1 MKTKNH
7 LLSWLRVPI
16 GGRKSE
22 RSVGRTLRSCLVA
35 LLMLFAVQGAWA
47 GSDYNPTINKTS
59 DSNVSISENALNY
72 AFNIVYWDY
81 NENNYYWDENA
92 CIKVNGETL
101 CTFKDLLK
109 GYFTIGKPYN
119 DSSGSYT
126 ETEHDN
132 FYKKYTGKLIVTR
145 KYTVGHTV
153 VYVSASNPRK
163 RADTKYSME
172 MTIDVAFERYWVDFT
187 RTIKW
192 EGRWWS
198 RDHKNYTDYNEVLY
212 NCNAPTVSMPSI
224 NSSNFTRTGNKK
236 VKFTYPSYTSY
247 SGWTTQTI
255 MYKADCTNSW
265 LNPSTEAYGT
275 LSQTGEFS
283 VSSNYD
289 PMTIYPRFEYYK
301 NANYWGSGT
310 SGDYVF
316 RFDKNYGKDGSIV
329 IPGQP
334 RPKNVTVS
342 STNTYNKN
350 VTITWERDAYNSS
363 TASNGNWV
371 IFRKKTGDANSQV
384 NLTDKSPLLNG
395 TYSYTDTSGD
405 LEYGTQYTYT
415 VCYKPNG
422 WTISSE
428 NDAEGLSNFVRCTLN
443 RDFAFSGETA
453 EAKDGK
459 ITFSWS
465 HNAIADASATNK
477 YTLYVQQSTDDGK
490 NYTNVKTI
498 EISSTSTTGGSYTL
512 DNPTPRQPYMFRAK
526 ITVQGIEVYSA
537 AKTATSYDGSVLTG
551 FTASRGT
558 YNTSVKLAWTVDQ
571 KGTNNTYFT
580 LQRRPMGSTSEG
592 DWANI
597 YNNSGTAASYS
608 YDDQTAQPGS
618 FYEYRL
624 KIFDT
629 YNNKLFEGSSKE
641 TDGFCL
647 ARGVMSGRITY
658 GSGTAVEGARI
669 TLNTTNADGEA
680 IKSNRSLYFDGSVNS
695 GTGGSGLTC
704 ETDTSD
710 IKNLFGKD
718 FTIQMWLKPDTT
730 KMTVNGTNYE
740 LFDVPSA
747 FGLFIGKSSTG
758 YWLRYM
764 VNNNTSVFDKSID
777 TDKWTHITWTYS
789 QSAKKL
795 TLYTTQDCIN
805 IKDKAEKTSITI
817 PADKLKAATSFGIGN
832 WSNLGCS
839 APYAGYMDEVR
850 IFNRCLSEQEILKNC
865 NHTLNG
871 SEEGLQAYYPFDE
884 GMAKQTKAYDFSRQN
899 GVSNEHHMR
908 TGTAARSEQNIVPS
922 EEQLSLM
929 TYTDKNGN
937 YTVRGI
943 PFSGDGTNY
952 IITPS
957 LGIHKFAPT
966 NQSRFVSINS
976 LNFSS
981 VDFEDTSSFPVSGAV
996 YYEGTDIPVDSVQF
1010 FVDGAICAKDGV
1022 PIMTGVDGT
1031 YTIDV
1036 PIGDHYITASRLHHT
1051 FANGGRYPEDNSNTG
1066 LKHTF
1071 MSAED
1076 NKNFYDNTMTVL
1088 AGRVVGGAI
1097 ERDKQ
1102 LGFGLSKN
1110 NIGQARITLQTTDER
1125 YHVNVTTTKVGT
1137 TTKRDY
1143 AKDTLALKSPTEK
1156 VHSSAWRNATAD
1168 GDATAAR
1175 QIVIETDAATG
1186 EYAVLLPPLRYEVVN
1201 VEFVKTNPDVHFDYS
1216 STKDE
1221 VNVSRVGFET
1231 TDTLKTDKS
1240 QTFTYLTRFD
1250 KIHTAPID
1258 FKVTQ
1263 EGCTDGVFGL
1273 ESVTYKDAAL
1283 EEHTVGNLYTIGANG
1298 NVSYAYDAPVFQQG
1312 EQYNFNIHACQTYKN
1327 YDGGTTNPV
1336 VDIVPM
1342 DSMEVTASNGLSDE
1356 QYVAIRDDV
1365 TYKGKNYKAGDLVEM
1380 QTSTFHLDAEGK
1392 ATYAWTAG
1400 FPDLTSP
1407 YNHKGFYFT
1416 YNNGD
1421 QWPAPKTA
1429 QQGIILGCV
1438 PTGVNFTTAAPD
1450 VVEMVLRDPP
1460 GSNSFATWEA
1470 GTTVTTTHTD
1480 FAKTVTDDKLITH
1493 LQAGF
1498 WQETEAGVG
1507 VVVVT
1512 RIEAKADLDAGVHSQ
1527 TERGDEHTVITTTT
1541 LDRAISTSE
1550 KPEYVG
1556 AQGDVFI
1563 GRAKNYLF
1571 GAARTIGFKEE
1582 SANNYVLNLDMGIT
1596 RGVEYGTYFN
1606 YAQNFI
1612 ENSLLPTLERL
1623 RDAQLIYNENPQSV
1637 APVPGKIIF
1646 VTNLKPG
1653 DYGYGSSNDDKDV
1666 WGNRAAR
1673 YDAQTGPSYTMIIPR
1688 DGQGNAMVEGVDSIK
1703 LYNNNVKGWHATL
1716 AANEEAKV
1724 RAKSNRNTYLDQ
1736 NISFDSGSII
1746 TQSMTQTHAEG
1757 TTTTEE
1763 YTTTAVFNASVGA
1776 LFCETGLVVNTE
1788 NEWGKHKGNSDGTE
1802 NEEHSTVSYS
1812 LVEDGDDDAIS
1823 VDVFKSV
1830 DAFSPIFITR
1840 AGQTCCPYEGARYT
1854 KYYKP
1859 GYKLDEATM
1868 QIEQPHILIDNVKN
1882 AVKSGV
1888 ANGTTA
1894 RFNVTLTNTSEIDE
1908 DVFFDVFV
1916 PSTGNANAANVG
1928 LNGEPVSV
1936 KKVSLLVPAGEAVN
1950 AVLTVDQIDPSIQD
1964 YDSIAVVIASQC
1976 QQDPASTW
1984 EVIADTAYVSV
1995 HYVATSSPVTMQIA
2009 STTVNTSNTDETAV
2023 IKVGGYDL
2031 GFNGFKGVKL
2041 QYKYANDAAWTT
2053 FKEYHASDT
2062 YATQTSEQLPEGG
2075 LTYYYDMKGKSDG
2088 KYTFRAMST
2097 STFKSEDYNVFSDEI
2112 VVIKDM
2118 QRPQLLGYA
2127 SPSDGILSA
2136 GEEISVNFNEDIR
2149 SGAINELT
2157 SFDVIGAL
2165 NEAQIDHNVGLKM
2178 EGTDR
2183 AAYTE
2188 ADINLGNRSFS
2199 VETWVNMAGEGTLF
2213 AHGRGGNNF
2222 TLGADADGHL
2232 VANIGG
2238 HTYTSVKT
2246 MPLNKW
2252 AYLMVS
2258 YNYEEGDS
2266 KLSANIATG
2275 DQTIGLFGGE
2285 SVADYNSS
2293 GTISLGSQ
2301 MNGAIHELTIWDNAH
2316 TLAEALQYMHIT
2328 KKPTEPGLIGYW
2340 KFDEGNGTTA
2350 TDVAR
2355 SRNMTL
2361 TAPNWYLNNKN
2372 KAVTLD
2378 GSNALQM
2385 DITAISSGDNDDYAF
2400 EMWFKGSD
2408 TNKGATLFA
2417 TSVTDGPKMTFDA
2430 DGMLT
2435 LSSNGTTTQL
2445 SKNNYLDNAWHHIAL
2460 NVLRGG
2466 SASVYVDGSAV
2477 KQLSAKTVAALQ
2489 GYALFIG
2496 ADKLQDGS
2504 FDGYFTGGIDEVRL
2518 WHATLN
2524 GKTIQSRYHSR
2535 LQGDE
2540 DGLVAYYPFE
2550 AKTLDSGNQV
2560 IVVNSPL
2567 DNALDA
2573 NGRPSTLNMASTDAA
2588 DIAYSDE
2595 APALKPAK
2603 SATNLDFSYVASE
2616 RKIVFKLNN
2625 APDLLEGTTV
2635 QFTVKNVAD
2644 MNGNYCLPIV
2654 WTAYIRQNQLL
2665 WLTDNASV
2673 KGEQGSDMSFTA
2685 QFENTSG
2692 QDASWTLAGLPVWL
2706 NAEETSGT
2714 LAATKQKTLKFTVDP
2729 STAIGKY
2736 ETTIYLYGNNQIYEP
2751 LTVSVNVTGDLPDWK
2766 VNPSSYEY
2774 TMNIV
2779 GKLNIN
2785 GKMSDDTEDIVAAF
2799 DGTQCVGLASPTYF
2813 KEYDA
2818 YYVMMTAYMNEEN
2831 RPITFKVYDASTGII
2846 YPSVETSVNVKT
2858 EKDVII
2864 GSIDDPIVWT
2874 PDNKIEQN
2882 VALATGWNWISFYV
2896 NPSDKTIASVFKNV
2910 NVAQV
2915 KTSGDYAQYAGGNW
2929 SGDLS
2934 EIGMTSMYKLKAN
2947 EDGLL
2952 QVIGMPVVSKDT
2964 PITIRKG
2971 WNWLGAATTA
2981 ALSPAQAFGGL
2992 EPANGDVVKSQRDF
3006 SVYTNNR
3013 WVGSLE
3019 TIVPGVGYLYSSEAT
3034 TEKTFTYPTV
3044 STQGRQNAPRRASV
3058 TTNGSDIELLE
3069 SNMNVIVTVVDEN
3082 GLQRNDAV
3090 IRVSAYGQLRGEA
3103 LAPSYDSEYFLT
3115 VQGKADDTEMQ
3126 LSVQL
3131 DGVTYNVGTIFYQQD
3146 ALYGSVN
3153 EPVVLVIG
3161 ETTAIRPAFAANQS
3175 DNGHVYDLGG
3185 RRVSSE
3191 KLSNRQLNKGIYI
3204 LDHQKVVK

>member
-1 MKTKNH
+1 MKKQ

-16 GGRKSE
+16 GGRKPE
-22 RSVGRTLRSCLVA
+22 RSDGTGTLRSCLMA

-47 GSDYNPTINKTS
+47 GNDYSPTINKTS
-59 DSNVSISENALNY
+59 DENVSITENALNY

-81 NENNYYWDENA
+81 NGNNYYWDANA

-109 GYFTIGKPYN
+109 GYFTIGEPYN
-119 DSSGSYT
+119 NSSGSYT
-126 ETEHDN
+126 EAKHDE
-132 FYKKYTGKLIVTR
+132 FYQKYTGKLIVTR
-145 KYTVGHTV
+145 QYTVGNTV

-163 RADTKYSME
+163 RANTSYSME

-192 EGRWWS
+192 EGRWWN
-198 RDHKNYTDYNEVLY
+198 RDHTNYTDYNEVLY
-212 NCNAPTVSMPSI
+212 NCKAPTVSMPTI
-224 NSSNFTRTGNKK
+224 TKSNFTRTGNKK
-236 VKFTYPSYTSY
+236 VKFTYPSYSNY
-247 SGWTTQTI
+247 SGWSTQTI
-255 MYKADCTNSW
+255 MYWEDCTNSW
-265 LNPSTEAYGT
+265 LNPSQKAYGT

-283 VSSNYD
+283 VGSNYE
-289 PMTIYPRFEYYK
+289 PVTLYPRFEYYK
-301 NANYWGSGT
+301 NANYWGSGS

-363 TASNGNWV
+363 TATDGKWV
-371 IFRKKTGDANSQV
+371 IFRKKTGDASTQV
-384 NLTDKSPLLNG
+384 KLTGTSPLANT
-395 TYSYTDTSGD
+395 TYSYTDTSGA

-415 VCYKPNG
+415 VCYQPNG

-428 NDAEGLSNFVRCTLN
+428 GDAEGLSNFVRCTLN

-453 EAKDGK
+453 TAADGK

-490 NYTNVKTI
+490 NWTNVKTI
-498 EISSTSTTGGSYTL
+498 EITSTSTTSGSYTL
-512 DNPTPRQPYMFRAK
+512 DNPDAYQPYKFRAK
-526 ITVQGIEVYSA
+526 MTVQGIEVFSA
-537 AKTATSYDGSVLTG
+537 EKTATSTAGSTLTN

-558 YNTSVKLAWTVDQ
+558 YNTSVKLAWTVNQ

-592 DWANI
+592 AWANI
-597 YNNSGTAASYS
+597 YNTSGTATSYS

-618 FYEYRL
+618 FNEYRL

-629 YNNKLFEGSSKE
+629 WNGKLYEGSSLE

-680 IKSNRSLYFDGSVNS
+680 IKSNRSLYFDGTVN
-695 GTGGSGLTC
+695 TTTNGGSGLTC
-704 ETDTSD
+704 ETDAAD
-710 IKNLFGKD
+710 IQNLFGKD
-718 FTIQMWLKPDTT
+718 FTIQMWVKPDVT
-730 KMTVNGTNYE
+730 KMTANDNYE
-740 LFDVPSA
+740 LFDLPAAVG
-747 FGLFIGKSSTG
+747 FFITKSSEG
-758 YWLRYM
+758 YKWSYM
-764 VNNNTSVFDKSID
+764 VNNSQGSFDKTVD
-777 TDKWTHITWTYS
+777 TNKWTHLTWTYS
-789 QSAKKL
+789 QSAKTL

-805 IKDKAEKTSITI
+805 IKDKVVKTSVTI
-817 PADKLKAATSFGIGN
+817 PANKVNAASTFGFGN
-832 WSNLGCS
+832 WSNLGGP

-850 IFNRCLSEQEILKNC
+850 IFNRCLSEAEILKNC

-871 SEEGLQAYYPFDE
+871 SEEGLMAYYPFDE

-937 YTVRGI
+937 YMVRGI

-957 LGIHKFAPT
+957 LGIHEFAPT

-981 VDFEDTSSFPVSGAV
+981 IDFEDISSFPVSGTV

-1022 PIMTGVDGT
+1022 PVMTGVDGS

-1051 FANGGRYPEDNSNTG
+1051 FVNGGRYPEDNNNTG
-1066 LKHTF
+1066 LRETF
-1071 MSAED
+1071 MKEMKGVD
-1076 NKNFYDNTMTVL
+1076 FYDNTMTVL

-1110 NIGQARITLQTTDER
+1110 NIGQARITLQTTDEK

-1137 TTKRDY
+1137 TTNRSY
-1143 AKDTLALKSPTEK
+1143 AKATVALNSPSDK
-1156 VHSSAWRNATAD
+1156 VHSTAWRNATST

-1175 QIVIETDAATG
+1175 QIVIKTDPATG

-1201 VEFVKTNPDVHFDYS
+1201 VEFVNTNPDVHFDYS
-1216 STKDE
+1216 SSKDE
-1221 VNVSRVGFET
+1221 VNVTRLGFET

-1250 KIHTAPID
+1250 KIYTAPID
-1258 FKVTQ
+1258 FKVIQ
-1263 EGCTDGVFGL
+1263 EGCPDGAFGL
-1273 ESVTYKDAAL
+1273 ESVTYNDAAL
-1283 EEHTVGNLYTIGANG
+1283 DEHTVGNLYTISSIGKVGYPYGA
-1298 NVSYAYDAPVFQQG
+1298 PIFQQG
-1312 EQYNFNIHACQTYKN
+1312 EQYTFNIEACQTYKN
-1327 YDGGTTNPV
+1327 YDGGLTNPV
-1336 VDIVPM
+1336 VDTVPM

-1356 QYVAIRDDV
+1356 QFVAIRDDV
-1365 TYKGKNYKAGDLVEM
+1365 TYNGKSYKAGDLVEM
-1380 QTSTFHLDAEGK
+1380 QSSKFYLDAEGK
-1392 ATYAWTAG
+1392 GTYAWTAG

-1416 YNNGD
+1416 YNNGE
-1421 QWPAPKTA
+1421 QWPAPNTS
-1429 QQGIILGCV
+1429 QPGIILGCV

-1460 GSNSFATWEA
+1460 GTNSSATWEA
-1470 GTTVTTTHTD
+1470 GTTVTTSHTD
-1480 FAKTVTDDKLITH
+1480 FAKAVTDDKLITH

-1498 WQETEAGVG
+1498 WQETEAGLG

-1527 TERGDEHTVITTTT
+1527 TETGDEHTVITTTT
-1541 LDRAISTSE
+1541 LDRAISTSAE
-1550 KPEYVG
+1550 PEYVG

-1582 SANNYVLNLDMGIT
+1582 SANNYVLDLDMGIT

-1606 YAQNFI
+1606 YTQNYI
-1612 ENSLLPTLERL
+1612 ENTLLPNLEKL

-1653 DYGYGSSNDDKDV
+1653 DYGYGSSNDNKDV
-1666 WGNRAAR
+1666 WGDNAAK
-1673 YDAQTGPSYTMIIPR
+1673 YDAQTGPSYRMIIPR
-1688 DGQGNAMVEGVDSIK
+1688 DNQGNALVEGVDSIK
-1703 LYNNNVKGWHATL
+1703 LYNNNIKGWHNTL

-1736 NISFDSGSII
+1736 NISFDSGSTI
-1746 TQSMTQTHAEG
+1746 TQSMTQTYAEG

-1763 YTTTAVFNASVGA
+1763 YTTTAVLNASVGA
-1776 LFCETGLVVNTE
+1776 LFCETGLIVNTE
-1788 NEWGKHKGNSDGTE
+1788 NEWGKHEGKSDGKE
-1802 NEEHSTVSYS
+1802 NENHSTVSYS
-1812 LVEDGDDDAIS
+1812 LVENGDDDAIS
-1823 VDVFKSV
+1823 VDVFKSA

-1888 ANGTTA
+1888 ANGSTA

-2053 FKEYHASDT
+2053 FKEYHASDI

-2075 LTYYYDMKGKSDG
+2075 LTYFYDMKGKSDG
-2088 KYTFRAMST
+2088 RYTFRAMST

-2112 VVIKDM
+2112 TVIKDM
-2118 QRPQLLGYA
+2118 QRPQLLGLA
-2127 SPSDGILSA
+2127 NPSDGILSA

-2157 SFDVIGAL
+2157 SFEVIGEL

-2178 EGTDR
+2178 EGSDCT
-2183 AAYTE
+2183 AYTQ
-2188 ADINLGNRSFS
+2188 ADVTLGNRSFS
-2199 VETWVNMAGEGTLF
+2199 VESWVNIAGQGTLF
-2213 AHGRGGNNF
+2213 AHGKGSNKF
-2222 TLGADADGHL
+2222 ALGADADGHL
-2232 VANIGG
+2232 VATIGE
-2238 HTYTSVKT
+2238 HTYTSVKA

-2258 YNYEEGDS
+2258 YNYDEGAS
-2266 KLSANIATG
+2266 KLSANIATD

-2285 SVADYNSS
+2285 SVADYS
-2293 GTISLGSQ
+2293 GNGNITLGNQ
-2301 MNGAIHELTIWDNAH
+2301 MTGAIQELTLWDSAH
-2316 TLAEALQYMHIT
+2316 TLAEALEYMHIT

-2340 KFDEGNGTTA
+2340 KFDEGNGTVA
-2350 TDVAR
+2350 NDVAR
-2355 SRNMTL
+2355 SRHMTL
-2361 TAPNWYLNNKN
+2361 TAANWYLNNKN

-2417 TSVTDGPKMTFDA
+2417 TSVTDGPKMAFDA

-2435 LSSNGTTTQL
+2435 LSSKGATTQL
-2445 SKNNYLDNAWHHIAL
+2445 SKKNYLDNAWHHVAL

-2466 SASVYVDGSAV
+2466 TASVYVDGTIA
-2477 KQLSAKTVAALQ
+2477 KQISAKAVAALQ

-2496 ADKLQDGS
+2496 ADKQDNT
-2504 FDGYFTGGIDEVRL
+2504 FENYFTGSIDEVRL

-2524 GKTIQSRYHSR
+2524 GKTIQSRIHNR
-2535 LQGDE
+2535 LQGNE
-2540 DGLVAYYPFE
+2540 NGLVAYYPFE

-2560 IVVNSPL
+2560 VVVNSPL

-2573 NGRPSTLNMASTDAA
+2573 NGRPSTATVVSSSAA
-2588 DIAYSDE
+2588 DIAYSDD

-2603 SATNLDFSYVASE
+2603 NATNLDFSYVASE
-2616 RKIVFKLNN
+2616 RKIVFSLNN
-2625 APDLLEGTTV
+2625 TPDLLEGTTV

-2644 MNGNYCLPIV
+2644 VNGNYCLPIV

-2673 KGEQGSDMSFTA
+2673 KGEQGSEMSFTA

-2692 QDASWTLAGLPVWL
+2692 QNATWALLGLPSWL
-2706 NAEETSGT
+2706 TASETAGT
-2714 LAATKQKTLKFTVDP
+2714 VAATKQKTLTFTVDP

-2736 ETTIYLYGNNQIYEP
+2736 ESTIYLYGDNQIYEP
-2751 LTVSVNVTGDLPDWK
+2751 FTVSLNVTGETPNWEATPG
-2766 VNPSSYEY
+2766 NS
-2774 TMNIV
+2774 TMTIV
-2779 GKLNIN
+2779 GVLNID
-2785 GKMSDDTEDIVAAF
+2785 GHQSEDTEDMVAAF
-2799 DGTQCVGLASPTYF
+2799 RGTECVGVAHPKYFSRYDSYMVMLNIYGENKADLTY
-2813 KEYDA
+2813 KA
-2818 YYVMMTAYMNEEN
+2818 
-2831 RPITFKVYDASTGII
+2831 YDASTGTI
-2846 YPSVETSVNVKT
+2846 YPSVEVSDTRANEFVADKT
-2858 EKDVII
+2858 VGTFNTPVTFTPLNEIEQDLSLNRAGWKWFSLYAMPKDAAPDAVFKDALDAITTVTDGDNSSINWI
-2864 GSIDDPIVWT
+2864 GGPDLDDP
-2874 PDNKIEQN
+2874 
-2882 VALATGWNWISFYV
+2882 AT
-2896 NPSDKTIASVFKNV
+2896 
-2910 NVAQV
+2910 
-2915 KTSGDYAQYAGGNW
+2915 
-2929 SGDLS
+2929 
-2934 EIGMTSMYKLKAN
+2934 MYKLNAVARYVETIVGTPTDCTDIDITLNSGWSWIGYPCQASNSLKA
-2947 EDGLL
+2947 
-2952 QVIGMPVVSKDT
+2952 
-2964 PITIRKG
+2964 
-2971 WNWLGAATTA
+2971 
-2981 ALSPAQAFGGL
+2981 AFAYADPQ
-2992 EPANGDVVKSQRDF
+2992 EGDQVKSQTAF
-3006 SVYTNNR
+3006 SIYTDNE
-3013 WVGSLE
+3013 WIGTL
-3019 TIVPGVGYLYSSEAT
+3019 TAMVPGEGYLYNSMASAA
-3034 TEKTFTYPTV
+3034 KTFNYPKPEV
-3044 STQGRQNAPRRASV
+3044 SGKKNAPRKSPFKVLDSQFCDNMTMIAVVMNGDEMVENAEVSV
-3058 TTNGSDIELLE
+3058 YAGTE
-3069 SNMNVIVTVVDEN
+3069 
-3082 GLQRNDAV
+3082 
-3090 IRVSAYGQLRGEA
+3090 LRGQST
-3103 LAPSYDSEYFLT
+3103 APVKDGKHFLT
-3115 VQGKADDTEMQ
+3115 IGGKSGEDDVLTFVVTAGESTYYLNQTELFHANAMMGTMAQPYVLQ
-3126 LSVQL
+3126 LGGTT
-3131 DGVTYNVGTIFYQQD
+3131 GVNAVEY
-3146 ALYGSVN
+3146 A
-3153 EPVVLVIG
+3153 PV
-3161 ETTAIRPAFAANQS
+3161 
-3175 DNGHVYDLGG
+3175 DNYYDLQG
-3185 RRVSSE
+3185 RKVENAHMRKGVYI
-3191 KLSNRQLNKGIYI
+3191 NQNK
-3204 LDHQKVVK
+3204 KVVVKK